1 MTWSSV
7 MTYMCLRCPRIC
19 FSYRS
24 HNPSFFAV
32 MTYPLNWSRNSMTE
46 AIILLTHP
54 GHMHSTPLLSG
65 CVLNM
70 NFLPF
75 QITWIHPGLQLVSYY
90 SIFFLQCLID
100 CLSSVCSLFVLLFVF
115 FLPVLRFTPY
125 VYTLFSVFWKSASK
139 YILFFLKINYISV
152 FSYCPFSFGHFIACL
167 QFTASDYLFVLVK
180 LI

>member
-24 HNPSFFAV
+24 HNPSFFTV

-54 GHMHSTPLLSG
+54 GHMHSTPVIEWVRTEYELLTLPDYMNSPRFKVG
-65 CVLNM
+65 FVLLNL
-70 NFLPF
+70 F
-75 QITWIHPGLQLVSYY
+75 
-90 SIFFLQCLID
+90 
-100 CLSSVCSLFVLLFVF
+100 SSVLDRLFVLLFVF
-115 FLPVLRFTPY
+115 FLPVLRFTAY
-125 VYTLFSVFWKSASK
+125 VYTLFTVFWKSASK
-139 YILFFLKINYISV
+139 YIRFFLKINYISV